1 VSHKNLLAEI
11 ANRLQSKP
19 NLVITIDGP
28 AGAGKTTLASAIAKS
43 FDGVEVVHMDDLYR
57 GWLLTL
63 GPTLTRELQSIFL
76 QLEEDGVVEY
86 QKYDW
91 VEQKLGELISFEI
104 PRVLVL
110 EGVGAGQPSIAES
123 VDIRVWVEVPI
134 ELGLE
139 RVLARDGTHIAD
151 EMEQFLEDQ
160 EAYFTT
166 DRPKES
172 ADFLIPGN

>member
-1 VSHKNLLAEI
+1 VSRINLFTEI
-11 ANRLQSKP
+11 TNQLEKKS
-19 NLVITIDGP
+19 NLVIAIDGP
-28 AGAGKTTLASAIAKS
+28 AGAGKTTLAGEIAQAFS
-43 FDGVEVVHMDDLYR
+43 GVEIIHMDDLYR

-63 GPTLTRELQSIFL
+63 GPTLTRELQSIFI

-91 VEQKLGELISFEI
+91 VKHSLGEFISFGK

-110 EGVGAGQPSIAES
+110 EGVGAGQPSIAKD
-123 VDIRVWVEVPI
+123 VDIQVWVEVPT
-134 ELGLE
+134 EFGLE
-139 RVLARDGTHIAD
+139 RVLARDGQHIAD

-166 DRPKES
+166 DRPKEC